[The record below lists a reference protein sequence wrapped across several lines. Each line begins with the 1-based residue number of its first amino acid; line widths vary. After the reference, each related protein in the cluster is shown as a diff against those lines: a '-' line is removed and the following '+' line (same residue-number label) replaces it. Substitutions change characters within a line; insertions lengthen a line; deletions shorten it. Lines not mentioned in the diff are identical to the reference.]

1 MTAVKICGLTRPED
15 VALACALGASY
26 VGLNFSSVSPR
37 RVALG
42 SAREL
47 ADAAGGAVRVGVFV
61 DESEEEVA
69 RAVELARLDWIQ
81 RHRPVSR
88 AEAQRLPRP
97 LLAVVHVGHGGPA
110 ELPEGVAPFC
120 RAVLFDTAGGAA
132 PGGTGAA
139 FDWRQVA
146 SRRPGPPVFLAG
158 GLTPENVGAA
168 IAMVRPD
175 GVDVASGVEFEP
187 GRKDPDR
194 LRRFFEA
201 VREADEHAARHAV

>member
-1 MTAVKICGLTRPED
+1 MTAVKICGLTQPED
-15 VALACALGASY
+15 VALACALGASH

-42 SAREL
+42 SVGEL
-47 ADAAGGAVRVGVFV
+47 AAAAGGAVRVGVFV

-97 LLAVVHVGHGGPA
+97 LLAVVHVGPGGPA
-110 ELPEGVAPFC
+110 ALPEGVEPFC
-120 RAVLFDTAGGAA
+120 RGVLYDTAGAT
-132 PGGTGAA
+132 PGGTGAP

-146 SRRPGPPVFLAG
+146 LRRSGPPVFLAG

-168 IAMVRPD
+168 IAIARPD
-175 GVDVASGVEFEP
+175 GVDVASGVESEP

-201 VREADEHAARHAV
+201 VREADEHAARRAV